1 MASSGDAQPQRI
13 MSKITAQQIQKNGK
27 LGWRLR
33 LRDPKLSGK
42 QPERTFYGS
51 HSEAIIALNEMSKTL
66 AKGEVLPLTRGRG
79 TVAEAAEIWLKTY
92 KWKGKP
98 TLVHTGKPDRPQPTW
113 HKAKVQVHTYI
124 LPILG
129 PNLRLSALTAEAV
142 DNVVTTL
149 AAQKL
154 VKDPSRTLS
163 PSSVQTTVS
172 VMKSMFRD
180 LHKMRL
186 TPKNYAESLQG
197 NWSATVKQ
205 NELKIPTEVELN
217 KLAEALESEW
227 PGHGAII
234 QFLAHTGWRFEEFAA
249 LTWTDIDFT
258 NNAIQ
263 VLRTATESGGKRF
276 ISTEL
281 KTTSSRREVIL
292 LEPAKTALGQLKE
305 ALVRSRGEREL
316 VNVDDWSR
324 IVNSQKGGYISY
336 SQWRKHLAKARI
348 SSGVDI
354 TAHDLRHIYAS
365 SLLATGASVEL
376 VSNQLGH
383 SNSRI
388 TLAVYRHHIALNRT
402 SESKAISEKLRQMHQ
417 REVSPESEG

>member
-13 MSKITAQQIQKNGK
+13 VSKTTDKQIQKNGK

-51 HSEAIIALNEMSKTL
+51 HSEAIIALNEMRKTL

-98 TLVHTGKPDRPQPTW
+98 TLVHATLPDRPNPTW

-129 PNLRLSALTAEAV
+129 PNLRLSALTDEAV

-149 AAQKL
+149 TTQKL
-154 VKDPSRTLS
+154 KSDPTKTLS
-163 PSSVQTTVS
+163 ASSIQTTVS
-172 VMKSMFRD
+172 VLKSMFRD
-180 LHKMRL
+180 LHKLRL

-197 NWSATVKQ
+197 NWSKSVKP
-205 NELKIPTEVELN
+205 NELKIPTLLELK
-217 KLAEALESEW
+217 KLAEALEAEW

-234 QFLAHTGWRFEEFAA
+234 PFLANTGLRFEEFAA
-249 LTWTDIDFT
+249 LTWQDIDFK
-258 NNAIQ
+258 NHSIH
-263 VLRTATESGGKRF
+263 VVRTATESGGKRC
-276 ISTEL
+276 ISKEL
-281 KTTSSRREVIL
+281 KTGSSKREVVL
-292 LEPAKTALGQLKE
+292 LDPAVEALKE
-305 ALVRSRGEREL
+305 LKEGLTRSRGNRQL
-316 VNVDDWSR
+316 VKADDWSR
-324 IVNSQKGGYISY
+324 VVNNLEGGYISY
-336 SQWRKHLAKARI
+336 SQWRKHLAKARM

-365 SLLATGASVEL
+365 SLLAAGHSVEL
-376 VSNQLGH
+376 VSRQLGH

-388 TLAVYRHHIALNRT
+388 TLAVYQHHIALNRT
-402 SESKAISEKLRQMHQ
+402 SESRDISEALRKMHE
-417 REVSPESEG
+417 RAVSPRSEG